1 MDPNIAEL
9 NAVTLFELFPKVI
22 EDEWFLA
29 APLLAY
35 VRDHCLVPFTGGSF
49 MQAPFRYAPMIGG
62 FYAPGSSFNVTKRQT
77 IAALQ
82 FSTRYAYVSVPEYKE
97 EIQVENKGENAVV
110 LLLDADMQNAVDSIN
125 EIYAIAINQN
135 GQGTR
140 SLAINGW
147 PELINDGITPS
158 WDGSVYTTYG
168 GQLRNGAIGAT
179 MNSVPVWCG
188 DSAGNAGIAQY
199 SVFEEGYQDATI
211 GKKEP
216 NLGVG
221 NKAAIAYIKEKLV
234 VQQRF
239 QQERDPVWGVMGFR
253 FNNAMI
259 LKDDYFPSL
268 KYGQA
273 ARAGGQSFLT
283 STFTSP
289 GTTANGGT
297 AAATSNLPSSGTTC
311 TVGEVF
317 CFFNTF
323 DLLFRVTDNEEFGFG
338 WSGFV
343 PAQDNTKVV
352 GQVKAMANVEGVS
365 ARTHKQFIGIGGIV
379 ETALAIGL
387 GAASGIATAAPYVMH
402 LLRHLF

>member
-1 MDPNIAEL
+1 VDPNIAEL
-9 NAVTLFELFPKVI
+9 NSVTLFEIFPKTV
-22 EDEWFLA
+22 EDEFFLA

-35 VRDHCLVPFTGGSF
+35 IRDHCLVPFTGGSF

-62 FYAPGSSFNVTKRQT
+62 FYAPGGNFNVTKRQT

-82 FSTRYAYVSVPEYKE
+82 FTTRYAYVSIPEYKE

-110 LLLDADMQNAVDSIN
+110 LLLDADMQNGIDTIN
-125 EIYAIAINQN
+125 EIYAIAISQS
-135 GQGTR
+135 GQGAR
-140 SLAINGW
+140 SLAVNGW
-147 PELINDGITPS
+147 VELINDGITPG
-158 WDGSVYTTYG
+158 WDGNTYPTYG
-168 GQLRNGAIGAT
+168 QQARNGVIGNT
-179 MNSVPVWCG
+179 MNSVPVYCG
-188 DSAGNAGIAQY
+188 DPLGNPGIAQY
-199 SVFEEGYQDATI
+199 SIFEEGYQDATI

-216 NLGVG
+216 NLGTG
-221 NKAAIAYIKEKLV
+221 NKAVIAYMKEKLV

-273 ARAGGQSFLT
+273 NRAGGQSFLT
-283 STFTSP
+283 GTFTSP

-297 AAATSNLPSSGTTC
+297 ADARSNLPVSGTDV

-338 WSGFV
+338 FSGFV

-352 GQVKAMANVEGVS
+352 GQVKAMCNLEGIS
-365 ARTHKQFIGIGGIV
+365 ARTHKQFYGIGG
-379 ETALAIGL
+379 
-387 GAASGIATAAPYVMH
+387 
-402 LLRHLF
+402 

>member
-9 NAVTLFELFPKVI
+9 NAVTLFELFPRSI
-22 EDEWFLA
+22 EDEWFLG

-35 VRDHCLVPFTGGSF
+35 IRDHCLVPFTGGSF

-62 FYAPGSSFNVTKRQT
+62 FYAPGATLNTTKRQT

-82 FSTRYAYVSVPEYKE
+82 FTTKYGYVSVPEYKE

-110 LLLDADMQNAVDSIN
+110 LLLDADMQNGMDSIN
-125 EIYAIAINQN
+125 EIYAIAMHQS

-158 WDGSVYTTYG
+158 WDGNVYTSYG
-168 GQLRNGAIGAT
+168 QQLRNGAIGQT
-179 MNSVPVWCG
+179 MNSIPVWCG
-188 DSAGNAGIAQY
+188 DGLGNAGVASY
-199 SVFEEGYQDATI
+199 STYEEGYQDATI

-216 NLGVG
+216 NLFTG
-221 NKAAIAYIKEKLV
+221 NKAWAAYIKEKLQ

-253 FNNAMI
+253 FNNAMC

-273 ARAGGQSFLT
+273 NRAGGQSFLT
-283 STFTSP
+283 GTFVSP

-297 AAATSNLPSSGTTC
+297 AAALSNLPASGVTC
-311 TVGEVF
+311 TVGEVA
-317 CFFNTF
+317 CLFNTF

-352 GQVKAMANVEGVS
+352 GQLKAMCNLEGIA
-365 ARTHKQFIGIGGIV
+365 ARTHKQFYGIGG
-379 ETALAIGL
+379 
-387 GAASGIATAAPYVMH
+387 
-402 LLRHLF
+402 